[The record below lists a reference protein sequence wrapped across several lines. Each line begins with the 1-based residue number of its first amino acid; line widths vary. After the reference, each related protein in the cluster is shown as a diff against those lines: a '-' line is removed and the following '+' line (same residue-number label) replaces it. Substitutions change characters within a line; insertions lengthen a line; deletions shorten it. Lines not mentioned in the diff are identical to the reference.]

1 MDSKL
6 VVHSNYPVLRLQK
19 QVYPCLECWFLNH
32 ETQHHSILNH
42 LRLSVKYVAD
52 HHQLWAPT
60 TKTTKTGEQGS
71 GNDWTAFCNQLRRSL
86 LFEAKCQWMS
96 IARCLWGL
104 EKDYRLKF
112 KSVTCLHYPV
122 GCKSCKHLLCR
133 LVYYSVS
140 CTHYSVSCKHSLCR
154 QVERH
159 LSFVNIYFVGCTN
172 YSASYVHYLLGQL

>member
-6 VVHSNYPVLRLQK
+6 VVHSNYPVLRLQI
-19 QVYPCLECWFLNH
+19 QVCPCLECWLLNH
-32 ETQHHSILNH
+32 ETQHQSILNH
-42 LRLSVKYVAD
+42 LRLSAKYVAD

-60 TKTTKTGEQGS
+60 AKTTKTGEQGS
-71 GNDWTAFCNQLRRSL
+71 GNDWTAFCNQFRRSL

-96 IARCLWGL
+96 MARCLWGL

-112 KSVTCLHYPV
+112 KSVTCVHYPV

-159 LSFVNIYFVGCTN
+159 LSVVNIYFVGCTN
-172 YSASYVHYLLGQL
+172 YSASYVHYLLGQW